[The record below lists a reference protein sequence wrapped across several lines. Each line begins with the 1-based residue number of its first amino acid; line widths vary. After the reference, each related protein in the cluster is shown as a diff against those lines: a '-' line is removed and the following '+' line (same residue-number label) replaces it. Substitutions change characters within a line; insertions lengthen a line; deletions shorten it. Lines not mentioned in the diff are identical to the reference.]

1 MAVILVIDDAAT
13 VRHLMRRVL
22 VEAAHTVI
30 EAQDG
35 DVGLSLFQAQRPALV
50 ITDLFMPNR
59 EGIET
64 IQELRRLAPDAKII
78 AMSSSSTPSGK
89 LYLSA
94 ARKLGADAILPKP
107 FKPAELLAAVENAL
121 APSPPTQT

>member
-22 VEAAHTVI
+22 AEAEHTVI

-35 DVGLSLFQAQRPALV
+35 EVGLSLFEAQRPALV

-64 IQELRRLAPDAKII
+64 IQQLRRL
-78 AMSSSSTPSGK
+78 SSIQSFHNARQRRVSGGERPRC
-89 LYLSA
+89 
-94 ARKLGADAILPKP
+94 ARPRP
-107 FKPAELLAAVENAL
+107 
-121 APSPPTQT
+121 

>member
-22 VEAAHTVI
+22 TEAQHSVI

-35 DVGLSLFQAQRPALV
+35 EVGLSLFEAQRPCLV

-64 IQELRRLAPDAKII
+64 IQQLRRLTPAPKII
-78 AMSSSSTPSGK
+78 PMSPT
-89 LYLSA
+89 A
-94 ARKLGADAILPKP
+94 
-107 FKPAELLAAVENAL
+107 
-121 APSPPTQT
+121 PPTAHLYPAPPHNLV